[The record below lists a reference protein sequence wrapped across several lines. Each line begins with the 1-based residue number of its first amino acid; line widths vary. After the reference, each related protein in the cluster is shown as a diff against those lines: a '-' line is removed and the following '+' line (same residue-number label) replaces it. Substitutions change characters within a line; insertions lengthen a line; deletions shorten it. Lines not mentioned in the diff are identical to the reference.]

1 MMVLQGAQGAGVQKR
16 NLTIAEIAN
25 SVICCWLM
33 KENNLRNKHVPFRS
47 CIICNSK
54 SSKSDLLRI
63 VRAESGSIVVDE
75 TGKLNGRGA
84 YLCNEPVCWE
94 KAATTDRLSK
104 ALRVSTNSGS
114 TQKLLSSIQ
123 SSIWQKKELASKSAR
138 RS

>member
-1 MMVLQGAQGAGVQKR
+1 
-16 NLTIAEIAN
+16 
-25 SVICCWLM
+25 M

-54 SSKSDLLRI
+54 SPKSDLLRI
-63 VRAESGSIVVDE
+63 VRAESGSVVLDE

-84 YLCNEPVCWE
+84 YLCNESVCWE
-94 KAATTDRLSK
+94 KAATTDRLPK
-104 ALRVSTNSGS
+104 ALRGSINSGS

-123 SSIWQKKELASKSAR
+123 SSIGQKKELTTKSAR